1 VNITLPRRVT
11 QSATADVQT
20 ELGHSVARQVPSQR
34 WSPQLKDR
42 EYDNA
47 LPG

>member
-11 QSATADVQT
+11 QSAPADVQT
-20 ELGHSVARQVPSQR
+20 ELGHSVAQEVPGLR

-42 EYDNA
+42 QCDNA

>member
-1 VNITLPRRVT
+1 VNIILPRRVT
-11 QSATADVQT
+11 QSAPEDDQT
-20 ELGHSVARQVPSQR
+20 ELAYSMDRQVPGHR

-42 EYDNA
+42 GCDNA